1 MNTRLAVLLMA
12 GLLCTSTAHA
22 QDKKPADQARSPQ
35 QEKMSSC
42 SKDARDKKL
51 SGQERKTFMKSCLGA
66 KPVVTAEA
74 AKKTPQ
80 QTKMATCNKEA
91 KEKKISGPDRKAFMS
106 TCLKG

>member
-1 MNTRLAVLLMA
+1 MKTRLAILLMA
-12 GLLCTSTAHA
+12 GRLCASAAHA
-22 QDKKPADQARSPQ
+22 QDKKAADKARSPQ

-42 SKDARDKKL
+42 SKNARDKKL
-51 SGQERKTFMKSCLGA
+51 SGPERKTFMKSCLGA

-74 AKKTPQ
+74 ANKTPQ
-80 QTKMATCNKEA
+80 QGKMAKCNKDA